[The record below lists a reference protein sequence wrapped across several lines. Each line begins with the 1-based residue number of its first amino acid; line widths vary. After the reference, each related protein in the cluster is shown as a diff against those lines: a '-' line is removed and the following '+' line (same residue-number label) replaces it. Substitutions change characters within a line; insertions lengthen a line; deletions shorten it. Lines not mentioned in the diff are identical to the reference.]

1 MNRFCAAAAASL
13 LTFSLAAPA
22 WACMPPPYHTDF
34 RKHPADVYAG
44 ERKAVDFASDPAG
57 AQLSDADKQRIRVE
71 AAQGPNFAGAYRI
84 VEVRCGENCM
94 KVLVVSLATG
104 KIHRVPVE
112 GQVWVMHRINSK
124 FLVIR
129 PKTGD
134 TRAVKLFVFD
144 GEQFRPAS
152 AES

>member
-1 MNRFCAAAAASL
+1 MNRFRTAAIASL

-22 WACMPPPYHTDF
+22 LACMPPPYHRDF
-34 RKHPADVYAG
+34 SKYPAETYTG
-44 ERKAVDFASDPAG
+44 ERKAMD
-57 AQLSDADKQRIRVE
+57 
-71 AAQGPNFAGAYRI
+71 FAGAYRI
-84 VEVRCGENCM
+84 VEVACGANCM

-134 TRAVKLFVFD
+134 THAVKLFVFE
-144 GEQFRPAS
+144 GEEFRPAS